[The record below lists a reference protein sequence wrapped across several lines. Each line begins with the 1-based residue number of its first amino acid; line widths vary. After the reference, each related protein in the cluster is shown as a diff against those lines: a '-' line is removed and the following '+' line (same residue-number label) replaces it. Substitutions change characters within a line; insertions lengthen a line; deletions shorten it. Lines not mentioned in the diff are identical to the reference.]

1 MLDTVLDPSSANLG
15 HPGWKSEESG
25 SQLWISLPHW
35 EAAQVVDVE
44 EWRQFQVQLLHLG
57 SLLQE
62 VQFETGSKY
71 T

>member
-25 SQLWISLPHW
+25 SQLGISFPDG

-44 EWRQFQVQLLHLG
+44 EWRQFQMELLHLRR
-57 SLLQE
+57 LLQE
-62 VQFETGSKY
+62 VQLETGSNQ

>member
-1 MLDTVLDPSSANLG
+1 MIVTVLDPSSANLG

-25 SQLWISLPHW
+25 SQLGISLPHG

-44 EWRQFQVQLLHLG
+44 EWRQFQVELLHLG

-62 VQFETGSKY
+62 VQLDTGSN
-71 T
+71 